1 MNTMT
6 RTKDEMYAIA
16 KETYSHLSS
25 GDLQELDLPDVFDLL
40 STRQKELF
48 MNFFSLAEQSFRE
61 ELDPKLES
69 EFINEVERELGFTGG
84 ETVEDIIHR
93 MNVKICKF

>member
-6 RTKDEMYAIA
+6 RTKDEIYTIA
-16 KETYSHLSS
+16 KETYSYLSPM
-25 GDLQELDLPDVFDLL
+25 DLHELNLPDSFDSL
-40 STRQKELF
+40 SIAQRELF

-61 ELDPKLES
+61 EYDPLLQSK
-69 EFINEVERELGFTGG
+69 FINEVERELGFTGG

-93 MNVKICKF
+93 MNVKICNF